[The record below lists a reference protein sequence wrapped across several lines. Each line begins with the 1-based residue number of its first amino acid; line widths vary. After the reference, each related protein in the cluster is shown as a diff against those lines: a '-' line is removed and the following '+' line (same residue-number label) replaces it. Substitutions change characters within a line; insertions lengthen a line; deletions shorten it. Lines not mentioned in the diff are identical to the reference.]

1 MWMKMALRQNG
12 MMKMNPVKNKVVS
25 SQTLVRVARHVSA
38 RLPSSAGWTASYPD
52 VSKNSPKPGNWNST
66 PILGSTP
73 TKPILGSM
81 PTKPMKRSKVKMTKS
96 LKPMKRSKVK

>member
-1 MWMKMALRQNG
+1 MHDRVLE
-12 MMKMNPVKNKVVS
+12 VVEV
-25 SQTLVRVARHVSA
+25 LHLILLLRHVSA
-38 RLPSSAGWTASYPD
+38 CLPSSAGWTASYPD
-52 VSKNSPKPGNWNST
+52 VSKNSTKPGNWNST
-66 PILGSTP
+66 LILGSTP